1 MRKLTLITALALS
14 ALWGGCRSQSP
25 GPAPA
30 EAKAPDLVVSSPKET
45 TPTAAEALGILPEDL
60 GVPVG
65 TQVPDFTLTTAEGK
79 AVSLGSLVAQRPT
92 LVFFYRGGWCPYC
105 NFQVREFQLHHE
117 LFENVGVGIAAIS
130 VDTQNGALAAK
141 RAYEI
146 SYPVLSDPDLAA
158 HKAFNVSLE
167 LDAATRTLYKGYGI
181 DLEAWSGKDHH
192 TIAVPSMFLV
202 DSTRTVRWAHA
213 DMDYKTRPSAL
224 AVLGAVKTWFKAL
237 PQE

>member
-1 MRKLTLITALALS
+1 MKKLALITALGLS
-14 ALWGGCRSQSP
+14 ALWGGCQSRAP
-25 GPAPA
+25 GPVTA
-30 EAKAPDLVVSSPKET
+30 EARAPDLSVSAPKQT
-45 TPTAAEALGILPEDL
+45 TPTIAEELGVLPEDL

-65 TQVPDFTLTTAEGK
+65 TQVPDFELTTAEGK
-79 AVSLGSLVAQRPT
+79 SVSLSSLVERRPT

-130 VDTQNGALAAK
+130 VDAQDGALAAK
-141 RAYEI
+141 RAYQL
-146 SYPVLSDPDLAA
+146 SYPVLSDPDLKA

-167 LDAATRTLYKGYGI
+167 LDAATRALYKGYGI

-192 TIAVPSMFLV
+192 TIAVPSMFLI

-224 AVLGAVKTWFKAL
+224 AVLGAVKTWLKGL